1 MAVAND
7 SRQVVETLWQFRM
20 SFYLRLGHEHFTFW
34 CASCLCPSRTAKSNV
49 FGRSHSD
56 AWAVRVHGI
65 LGGTWHTSRGFDF
78 MVYFLGS
85 IVVPFWGSYVESYK
99 AVPKRNYYG
108 AYGLRLLELLIIAM

>member
-1 MAVAND
+1 
-7 SRQVVETLWQFRM
+7 
-20 SFYLRLGHEHFTFW
+20 
-34 CASCLCPSRTAKSNV
+34 
-49 FGRSHSD
+49 
-56 AWAVRVHGI
+56 
-65 LGGTWHTSRGFDF
+65 